1 MDINKHTQWKYTYI
15 HVVYYMYILYILWNK
30 ITGYNQTFVNCI
42 LPFKITYVYIIILND
57 YMEFPLYKCIINLH
71 LRF

>member
-15 HVVYYMYILYILWNK
+15 HIFYTTYSSNK
-30 ITGYNQTFVNCI
+30 IAGYNQTFVNCI

-57 YMEFPLYKCIINLH
+57 YMEFHYINVS
-71 LRF
+71 